1 MVKAMARKA
10 AVIRE
15 LRSDDLSAV
24 VEIDEMIR
32 GFPRLEY
39 WKGRF
44 SATTTMPPWMSLV
57 AEMDDRVVGF
67 VFGWCG
73 SWEFG
78 VAGEVGWIDIIGVHP
93 AYRLMGIGRALVS
106 EFTRSA
112 KELRGVGKVF
122 TLVDPQEKETASFFS
137 RIGYRRGRLIHM
149 ETSSESDL
157 D

>member
-1 MVKAMARKA
+1 MVKAMAKKTA
-10 AVIRE
+10 FIRE
-15 LRSDDLSAV
+15 LRNEDLQAV
-24 VEIDEMIR
+24 VEIDEVIR
-32 GFPRLEY
+32 GFARPDY

-93 AYRLMGIGRALVS
+93 AHRRMGIGRALVS

-112 KELRGVGKVF
+112 KELRGVEKVF
-122 TLVDPQEKETASFFS
+122 TLVDPEEKETATFFA
-137 RIGYRRGRLIHM
+137 RIGYGRGRLIHM
-149 ETSSESDL
+149 ETNSSAP
-157 D
+157 